1 MCEKLNLNFQVLN
14 KEDQIQED
22 KELIIVNS
30 FGILNNFYKFSKSV
44 FIGKSLIKK
53 LKNDS
58 GQNPIDAAKFGCKI
72 YHGPYVYNFEEIYKI
87 LEKHKISK
95 KIENIDDL
103 ANYITDDFNMQTF
116 QQGNT
121 KLIEELGNQTLINTI
136 KNINNHIL
144 NEI

>member
-1 MCEKLNLNFQVLN
+1 MLN

-58 GQNPIDAAKFGCKI
+58 GQNPIDAAKFGCK

-87 LEKHKISK
+87 FEKHKISK

-103 ANYITDDFNMQTF
+103 ANYITDDFNIDFSTREY
-116 QQGNT
+116 
-121 KLIEELGNQTLINTI
+121 KIN
-136 KNINNHIL
+136 
-144 NEI
+144 

>member
-1 MCEKLNLNFQVLN
+1 M
-14 KEDQIQED
+14 
-22 KELIIVNS
+22 
-30 FGILNNFYKFSKSV
+30 
-44 FIGKSLIKK
+44 
-53 LKNDS
+53 
-58 GQNPIDAAKFGCKI
+58 PIGCKI

-103 ANYITDDFNMQTF
+103 ANYITDGLICRLFNK
-116 QQGNT
+116 GYKIN
-121 KLIEELGNQTLINTI
+121 LELGNQTLTNTI